1 MGGRER
7 ATPPPSRRIRGPLS
21 PSTRRSVASRC
32 YLVRARKRGEK
43 GAARSMV
50 RMSRPFRLQAQRRR
64 RCRCLDVSTAL
75 EKPNAK
81 GSRATVAVFGAAA
94 RPFGFSEPPVVCPLA
109 RFICSAGARSVPA
122 PLLPERPANQ
132 RRGQGAAPREPAPP
146 PRGTAGS
153 RTKGR
158 GRGRGAPL
166 YLLSPR
172 GLRPSNSRFLK
183 EPRPGRGASS
193 GSRLAAPDRFA
204 PTLSFLG
211 TCPEPLL
218 IPQRGLWGAYGLG
231 RSPYVTHGDIKAQ
244 RRWQFAPNHWARDK
258 TRRKLPGL
266 PASRSVH

>member
-1 MGGRER
+1 MPLPGRFPSAGEAKRKGGPG
-7 ATPPPSRRIRGPLS
+7 PPWLSLARLRDHSDFPSRQSCAPWHALS
-21 PSTRRSVASRC
+21 
-32 YLVRARKRGEK
+32 
-43 GAARSMV
+43 
-50 RMSRPFRLQAQRRR
+50 
-64 RCRCLDVSTAL
+64 
-75 EKPNAK
+75 
-81 GSRATVAVFGAAA
+81 A
-94 RPFGFSEPPVVCPLA
+94 RP
-109 RFICSAGARSVPA
+109 ARSVPA
-122 PLLPERPANQ
+122 PLLPKRPANQ

-158 GRGRGAPL
+158 GRGRGTPL

-183 EPRPGRGASS
+183 EPCQGEEPRPGRGASS
-193 GSRLAAPDRFA
+193 GSCLAAPDRFA

-244 RRWQFAPNHWARDK
+244 RRWQFASNHWARDK
-258 TRRKLPGL
+258 TRHKLPGL